1 MSAFAVSVVK
11 KTGHGA
17 GSDGTEAHAILS
29 GVGFILQAFGS
40 HTEVTQSYLCFRKMT
55 AYKVDLRMA
64 QRGQN

>member
-29 GVGFILQAFGS
+29 GVGSFCRHLGA
-40 HTEVTQSYLCFRKMT
+40 TQK
-55 AYKVDLRMA
+55 
-64 QRGQN
+64 